1 MQIIQLFLTVFPDD
15 TPKKES
21 GLSENISDSPQKEN
35 RSEKDL
41 LTLDVQNLDRSLRRG
56 HIDLLAILGEGAKL
70 GHGLSLAAA
79 GAEAH
84 GASDSENESGKFH
97 VIRILVGYF
106 R

>member
-1 MQIIQLFLTVFPDD
+1 MFPERN
-15 TPKKES
+15 TER
-21 GLSENISDSPQKEN
+21 GLSGDITDSPQREN
-35 RSEKDL
+35 CSGKGL

-56 HIDLLAILGEGAKL
+56 HIDLLAILGEGTKL

-97 VIRILVGYF
+97 VIRILFGYF